1 MPVPMDAQLVQILQ
15 CELDRQ
21 RHSLELIASENFTSP
36 SVLALQ
42 GSVLTNKYAEGY
54 PGKRYYGGCG
64 FVDKAEELA
73 RKRATQLFGA
83 DHANVQP
90 HAGSPANMAAY
101 MALMQPGDTLLGMK
115 LSHGG
120 HLTHGHPVNFSGK
133 LFNVV
138 HYTVDR
144 ASERIDYDN
153 VLALAKE
160 HRPKV
165 IVSGAS
171 AYPRLIDFERFERIA
186 NEVGAVHL
194 CDMAHIAGL
203 VAAGVH
209 PSPVPH
215 AGVVTSTTHKT
226 LRGPRGGLILC
237 RQAHAKAVDKAVFP
251 GMQGGPLMHVVA
263 AKAQAFYEAEQPEF
277 KAYQQQIVDNA
288 KALAGA
294 LQSGG
299 FRLVSGG
306 TDNHLML
313 LDLSPKGVTGNEA
326 EQQLEAV
333 GVTAN
338 KNAIPY
344 DEKPPT
350 VTSGLRLGTPA
361 LTGRGM
367 KEAQMEEI
375 AELIALV
382 VDNLGKKTET
392 AAKQEAIKRVYT
404 LCEAFPL
411 YPGLTYGAAC
421 AS

>member
-1 MPVPMDAQLVQILQ
+1 MDAQLVQILQ